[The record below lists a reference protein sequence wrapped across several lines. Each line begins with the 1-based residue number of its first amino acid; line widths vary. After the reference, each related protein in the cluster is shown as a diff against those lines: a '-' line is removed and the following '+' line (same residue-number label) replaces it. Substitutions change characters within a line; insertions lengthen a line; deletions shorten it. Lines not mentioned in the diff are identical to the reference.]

1 MSSRSSMPH
10 SENQSQNSETD
21 ESDNHASS
29 PPSSSKRSRQNPTN
43 QNESSEDESAE
54 SDGSSDQEDGAPTS
68 AQTSTHKR
76 ARLNPPSDD
85 ESEEE
90 SQDGEAEEGNE
101 SEDSMPPPPRQPLRA
116 HPGMGPDGYKP
127 GAIVRIKVVN
137 FVTYTEAEFFPGP
150 KLNMVIGPNGTGKST
165 LVCAI
170 CLGLGWGP
178 QHLGRAK
185 DLGEF
190 VKHGSSEASIEIEL
204 ARRPGTS
211 ENPVISRTIK
221 RDGNKSSFTLNGHPA
236 PKQAVLKLAQ
246 GFAIQVDNL
255 CQFLPQDKVA
265 EFAALT
271 PIELLHSTER
281 AAAGE
286 DMVNQH
292 DALKKLR
299 AEQKDIEMNNRGDKE
314 LLSNLENRQEMQRGD
329 VERMRQRAEVQQKIE
344 NLEFLRPTIECKEY
358 YKGFYEL
365 KARKIACEQEQ
376 EELEQ
381 RLAPA
386 LAAVTAKESY
396 LNQVTAVKNQRETQ
410 VQQLSDIAR
419 TQGNIVENLDASNK
433 ELNGEIEALKKSNQ
447 KTKDDAYAETQKY
460 KRLKRQQEE
469 EPVEFDPDYYNEQLK
484 QKRLEARE
492 IEERAKEIGQLKTP
506 LAERKREL
514 QDQVE
519 REERQLAQLDSE
531 LGRQEN
537 KLQNLSPD
545 TLKAYRW
552 VLQNQD
558 KFEKEVF
565 GPPIVTCSINNP
577 RYADIIESLFQKND
591 FTSFT
596 TQSRNDFR
604 TLQRALDRDLKLSD
618 ITIKTCSAP
627 LESMTATLRSEEL
640 QRLGFDGWAKDFLHG
655 PDPVIAM
662 LCSENNLHRT
672 PVGLNEVS
680 NQSYDELVAGNLVSW
695 VAGKQSYR
703 CTRRREYGPGAVS
716 TRVIPVKPARFWTSQ
731 PVDASV
737 KQRHRDNIRD
747 AKAEEEHIDEQ
758 MNEQRTELGDLG
770 SRRKELHNEMD
781 AIEAEKAEKQTAHT
795 HYRAI
800 PEKLAT
806 ILAKKTTFERM
817 FNTTRERVTEIRG
830 RQDEVVIKKAEAAIA
845 YADAV
850 EDLREAFEELISVEV
865 KCLEARS
872 DLQLLNN
879 RNSEYRNMKAEKS
892 REVSLLQAEFAESL
906 SKGRAMKRAANR
918 IMNQVNERPGCA
930 ELVQSISE
938 NENYGMD
945 QFNAE
950 IDSSKAQ
957 LAFTEGGSA
966 NTIKEYE
973 ERGLRIEKLRDKLA
987 AFQEQLDELQGGIDE
1002 VRAIWEPRLDALISK
1017 ISDAFADSF
1026 QRIGCA
1032 GQVSL
1037 DKVEAESGPNGERG
1051 GSEFD
1056 QWSIQIHVKFRE
1068 HESLSLLDSHRQSGG
1083 ERAVST
1089 IFYLMALQSL
1099 SASPFRVV
1107 DEINQGMDP
1116 RNERMVHGRLV
1127 DIACASTE
1135 EETDDEGNPVG
1146 GSGGGQY
1153 FLITP
1158 KLLTGLSYK
1167 PGMRVL
1173 TIWSG
1178 EHIPKE
1184 HKLNVG
1190 RAIRLKREFNAEN
1203 ANLGSSPQVGVY
1215 A

>member
-10 SENQSQNSETD
+10 SENPSQNSETD
-21 ESDNHASS
+21 QSDNNGSS
-29 PPSSSKRSRQNPTN
+29 PPSSSKRPRQTPTN

-54 SDGSSDQEDGAPTS
+54 GDGPSDQEDEAPTS
-68 AQTSTHKR
+68 AQTSTRKR

-90 SQDGEAEEGNE
+90 EGDE
-101 SEDSMPPPPRQPLRA
+101 SEDSMPPPPRKSLRA
-116 HPGMGPDGYKP
+116 HPGLGPDGYKP

-178 QHLGRAK
+178 QIS
-185 DLGEF
+185 
-190 VKHGSSEASIEIEL
+190 VNSSSMAPPKLRSRL
-204 ARRPGTS
+204 NLRGTPGTPR
-211 ENPVISRTIK
+211 NPVISRMIK

-236 PKQAVLKLAQ
+236 PKQTVLKLAQ

-281 AAAGE
+281 AAAGQ

-299 AEQKDIEMNNRGDKE
+299 GEQKDIEMNNRGDKE
-314 LLSNLENRQEMQRGD
+314 MLSNLENRQEMQRAD
-329 VERMRQRAEVQQKIE
+329 VERMRQRAEVQEKID
-344 NLEFLRPTIECKEY
+344 NLDFLRPWVEY
-358 YKGFYEL
+358 REYHRTLTEL
-365 KARKIACEQEQ
+365 KEQKTKCEQEQ
-376 EELEQ
+376 GELEQ

-386 LAAVTAKESY
+386 MAAVDAKESY
-396 LNQVTAVKNQRETQ
+396 LNQVSAVKEQRETQ

-419 TQGNIVENLDASNK
+419 AQGNTVQNLDAQNK
-433 ELNGEIEALKKSNQ
+433 ELNGEIDALKKSNQ

-492 IEERAKEIGQLKTP
+492 IEERAKEINRLKTP

-519 REERQLAQLDSE
+519 REERQLRQLDSE
-531 LGRQEN
+531 VGRQEN
-537 KLQNLSPD
+537 KLANLSQD

-565 GPPIVTCSINNP
+565 GPPIVTCSIKNP

-618 ITIKTCSAP
+618 ITIKTCSAS
-627 LESMTATLRSEEL
+627 LESMTVNISNEEL
-640 QRLGFDGWAKDFLHG
+640 KRLGFEGWAKDFIQG
-655 PDPVIAM
+655 PDPVLAM
-662 LCSENNLHRT
+662 LCSENGLHRT
-672 PVGLNEVS
+672 PVGLNEIS
-680 NQSYDELVAGNLVSW
+680 NQVYEELVAGTLASW
-695 VAGKQSYR
+695 VAGKQSYK

-716 TRVIPVKPARFWTSQ
+716 TRVNPVRPARYWTSQ

-737 KQRHRDNIRD
+737 KQQHRDKIRD

-758 MNEQRTELGDLG
+758 MNEQRSELGDLG
-770 SRRKELHNEMD
+770 SRRKELHSDMD
-781 AIEAEKAEKQTAHT
+781 EIEKEKAEKQTAHT
-795 HYRAI
+795 QYRAI
-800 PEKLAT
+800 PEKLAA

-817 FNTTRERVTEIRG
+817 FKTTRERVAEIRG
-830 RQDEVVIKKAEAAIA
+830 RQDEVVIRKAEAAIE

-850 EDLREAFEELISVEV
+850 ENLREAFEELVSVEV
-865 KCLEARS
+865 KCLEAHS

-892 REVSLLQAEFAESL
+892 REVGRLQAEYADAL
-906 SKGRAMKRAANR
+906 SKGRGMRRASKR
-918 IMNQVNERPGCA
+918 IMDQANERPGCE
-930 ELVQSISE
+930 ELCASMAAI
-938 NENYGMD
+938 ENYGMD
-945 QFNAE
+945 EFNAE
-950 IDSSKAQ
+950 IDSARAQ
-957 LAFTEGGSA
+957 LELTQGGSA
-966 NTIKEYE
+966 SMIKEFE
-973 ERGLRIEKLRDKLA
+973 EREQKIEKLRDKLA
-987 AFQEQLDELQGGIDE
+987 SFQEQLDALQGGIDE

-1017 ISDAFADSF
+1017 ISDAFSDSF

-1135 EETDDEGNPVG
+1135 EETDDQGNPVG

-1178 EHIPKE
+1178 EHMPKD

-1190 RAIRLKREFNAEN
+1190 RAIRLRKEMNAETN
-1203 ANLGSSPQVGVY
+1203 NLGSSPQVGVY